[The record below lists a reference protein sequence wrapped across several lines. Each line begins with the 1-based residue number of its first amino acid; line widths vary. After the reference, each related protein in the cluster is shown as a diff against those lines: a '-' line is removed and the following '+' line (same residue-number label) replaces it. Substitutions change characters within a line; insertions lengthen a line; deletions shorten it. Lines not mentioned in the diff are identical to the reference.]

1 MSTRRA
7 PGRAKGEGAT
17 TLRRRLAADDG
28 SAVIELTW
36 LGVLLL
42 VPLIYLVLMIA
53 RVQAGSYA
61 VTQAA
66 REAGR
71 TYITAPDAGSAEGR
85 ALVAADIA
93 FEDQGFGDGQGQLSI
108 DCSAT
113 PCYTPEARVTTTA
126 TVTVPMPFV
135 PSFVREVV
143 PLEVPVSASQVSSV
157 PRYEDRSS

>member
-1 MSTRRA
+1 MSGRRTGDDG
-7 PGRAKGEGAT
+7 PGR
-17 TLRRRLAADDG
+17 RRSVASRLAADDG

-42 VPLIYLVLMIA
+42 VPLVYLVLMIA
-53 RVQAGSYA
+53 RLQAGTYA

-71 TYITAPDAGSAEGR
+71 TYITAPEDGSAEGR
-85 ALVAADIA
+85 ALAAADIA
-93 FEDQGFGDGQGQLSI
+93 FEDQGFDVGQGELSI
-108 DCSAT
+108 ACSAT
-113 PCYTPEARVTTTA
+113 PCWTPEARVTTTA

-135 PSFVREVV
+135 PALAREVL

-157 PRYEDRSS
+157 PRYEDRGS